1 MYLKDRVPTYPNR
14 KKIVF
19 EDDGSIRYATI
30 EYADEPTEPGSPMT
44 ALTLD
49 SIVPKGVILMWSGK
63 ESSIPDGWA
72 LCDGTNGTPDL
83 RGRFVIGSSSEYA
96 SHSVGGS
103 TTIDLKH
110 THDYEGTTVRTPD
123 SKPDIVRFREGDTTG
138 SVYDMPSEDHT
149 HQYSGTTKVSEIAEE
164 NVIPP
169 YYALCYIIKTTQISS
184 QTE

>member
-49 SIVPKGVILMWSGK
+49 SIVPKGVILMWSGQ
-63 ESSIPDGWA
+63 ETNIPDGWA

-83 RGRFVIGSSSEYA
+83 RGRFIIGFNSDYPLNST
-96 SHSVGGS
+96 GGS
-103 TTIDLKH
+103 TTINLRH
-110 THDYEGTTVRTPD
+110 THDYEGITNRMPD
-123 SKPDIVRFREGDTTG
+123 TSPDMIRFREGYTSGD
-138 SVYDMPSEDHT
+138 VYDMPSEEHK
-149 HQYSGTTKVSEIAEE
+149 HQYSGTTKASTIAEE

-169 YYALCYIIKTTQISS
+169 YYALCYIMKTTQIAIKL
-184 QTE
+184 